1 MSFSSNFRLATF
13 EYDNN
18 PLQTLD
24 FPIKNERDI
33 TSSLSSGGSPF
44 YPLYMLIPFNFGL
57 LWSFC
62 FSNNL
67 INLVFISVL
76 VPKWYLKIK
85 SRLISALIYINLSIS
100 SIVYALTFAF
110 IALLLT
116 NGSFTIK
123 Q

>member
-1 MSFSSNFRLATF
+1 M
-13 EYDNN
+13 
-18 PLQTLD
+18 
-24 FPIKNERDI
+24 
-33 TSSLSSGGSPF
+33 LSSGGSPF
-44 YPLYMLIPFNFGL
+44 YSLYVLIPFNFDL
-57 LWSFC
+57 LWAFY

-67 INLVFISVL
+67 INLVLISL
-76 VPKWYLKIK
+76 LLPKWYLKIK